1 MCARVQG
8 HLCPVLVMAPH
19 ILEARDMAGRP
30 CHPRVA
36 GGPAFR
42 LLSWAL
48 AAPHMSSNQFYFPQE
63 SHGP

>member
-8 HLCPVLVMAPH
+8 HLCPVLVMAPC
-19 ILEARDMAGRP
+19 ILEARVMAGRL

-42 LLSWAL
+42 PLSWAL
-48 AAPHMSSNQFYFPQE
+48 ATPHMSSNQFDFPQE
-63 SHGP
+63 SRGP